1 MQITLSARIC
11 FSLARFLSHSKSLP
25 EKHLSWRG
33 VMGLSTVPEWVA
45 SVYRQRGIAL
55 SSLLFITIGK
65 MDDFLLV
72 TISVHSK
79 LVFFFFFFEL
89 EDMINLSIAFTYFYK
104 IIVVGAHKIIS
115 WVSYTLFQK
124 SDLVYGAGLWRW
136 GDGSVLFRSSAL
148 ITVMCASAAAASFF
162 YF

>member
-1 MQITLSARIC
+1 M
-11 FSLARFLSHSKSLP
+11 
-25 EKHLSWRG
+25 
-33 VMGLSTVPEWVA
+33 
-45 SVYRQRGIAL
+45 YRQRGIAL

-79 LVFFFFFFEL
+79 LDFFFFEL

-115 WVSYTLFQK
+115 
-124 SDLVYGAGLWRW
+124 
-136 GDGSVLFRSSAL
+136 
-148 ITVMCASAAAASFF
+148 
-162 YF
+162 